1 MTFLDSGLRRNDEG
15 LGKAQEQR
23 GVDMAT
29 IFHLIQ
35 KEEWEAAK
43 TSGEVKPESL
53 AEEGFI
59 HCSSDEQQALAV
71 ATRLYSEQ
79 EGMLL
84 LEVDT
89 ELLGAPVKREPS
101 SSGQIYPHIYGPLN
115 TSAVT
120 LVRALEADSTG
131 GFRLPGG

>member
-1 MTFLDSGLRRNDEG
+1 
-15 LGKAQEQR
+15 
-23 GVDMAT
+23 MAI

-35 KEEWEAAK
+35 KADWDEA
-43 TSGEVKPESL
+43 TTLGEVTPESL

-71 ATRLYSEQ
+71 ARRLYSGK

-89 ELLGAPVKREPS
+89 DLLDAPVRREPS
-101 SSGQIYPHIYGPLN
+101 RSGQIYPHIYGPLN
-115 TSAVT
+115 TRAVT
-120 LVRALEADSTG
+120 LVRAMEGDSSG

>member
-1 MTFLDSGLRRNDEG
+1 
-15 LGKAQEQR
+15 
-23 GVDMAT
+23 MAI

-35 KEEWEAAK
+35 KADWEAAAAA
-43 TSGEVKPESL
+43 GEIRPESL

-71 ATRLYSEQ
+71 ARRLYSGRG
-79 EGMLL
+79 GMDL

-89 ELLGAPVKREPS
+89 DLLGAPVKREAIR
-101 SSGQIYPHIYGPLN
+101 SGQIYPHIYGPLN

-120 LVRALEADSTG
+120 LVRAMEVDASG
-131 GFRLPGG
+131 GFRLPGE

>member
-1 MTFLDSGLRRNDEG
+1 
-15 LGKAQEQR
+15 
-23 GVDMAT
+23 MAI

-35 KEEWEAAK
+35 NEDWDAAK
-43 TSGEVKPESL
+43 TSGEVRPESL

-71 ATRLYSEQ
+71 ARRLYSGK

-89 ELLGAPVKREPS
+89 EILGAQVKREPG
-101 SSGQIYPHIYGPLN
+101 SSGQIYPHIYGPL
-115 TSAVT
+115 SVRAVT
-120 LVRALEADSTG
+120 LVRSMEADSSG
-131 GFRLPGG
+131 GFRLLRG

>member
-1 MTFLDSGLRRNDEG
+1 
-15 LGKAQEQR
+15 
-23 GVDMAT
+23 MAI

-35 KEEWEAAK
+35 KADWDAAAAA
-43 TSGEVKPESL
+43 GEIRPESL

-71 ATRLYSEQ
+71 ATRLYSGR

-89 ELLGAPVKREPS
+89 DLLGAPVKREPS
-101 SSGQIYPHIYGPLN
+101 RSGQIYPHIYGPLN

-120 LVRALEADSTG
+120 LVRAMEGDASG
-131 GFRLPGG
+131 GFRLQGE

>member
-1 MTFLDSGLRRNDEG
+1 M
-15 LGKAQEQR
+15 
-23 GVDMAT
+23 VI

-35 KEEWEAAK
+35 KEDWDAAA
-43 TSGEVKPESL
+43 TSGEVRPESL

-59 HCSSDEQQALAV
+59 HCSSDEQQALDV
-71 ATRLYSEQ
+71 ARRIYSGR

-84 LEVDT
+84 LEVETD
-89 ELLGAPVKREPS
+89 LLDAPVKREAS
-101 SSGQIYPHIYGPLN
+101 RSGQIYPHIYGPLN

-120 LVRALEADSTG
+120 LVRVMEGDLSG

>member
-1 MTFLDSGLRRNDEG
+1 
-15 LGKAQEQR
+15 
-23 GVDMAT
+23 MAI

-35 KEEWEAAK
+35 SAEWDLAK
-43 TSGEVKPESL
+43 TTGEIRPESL

-59 HCSSDEQQALAV
+59 HCSADEDQALAV
-71 ATRLYSEQ
+71 ARRLYSGK

-89 ELLGAPVKREPS
+89 DLLDAPIKREPS
-101 SSGQIYPHIYGPLN
+101 RSGQIYPHIYGPLN
-115 TSAVT
+115 TRAVV
-120 LVRALEADSTG
+120 LVRPMEGDASG

>member
-1 MTFLDSGLRRNDEG
+1 
-15 LGKAQEQR
+15 
-23 GVDMAT
+23 MAT

-35 KEEWEAAK
+35 KADWEGAEAL
-43 TSGEVKPESL
+43 GEVRPESL

-71 ATRLYSEQ
+71 ARRLYSGR

-89 ELLGAPVKREPS
+89 DLLNAPIKREPS

-120 LVRALEADSTG
+120 LVRALEADSSG